1 MKVGMTMSLLRKIN
15 EIDLYVVPNQHWVVS
30 AVYPNY
36 KDLEK
41 FFDFSDADITD
52 GTLTMNGIQK
62 SIELN
67 EWTKERED
75 YKLWLLD
82 IFKQIEAPIK
92 QITDKTDNQKYNAW
106 TINYFPGGW
115 QAGHFHSTNKM
126 NQQNKR
132 FASSVM
138 FFDDIRP
145 TKKNKQNGCLYTLM
159 QDPSGYTYDHKF
171 HPTPGRVVVMDDR
184 VWHGTYPTE
193 DNRRVLVWDFDYE

>member
-62 SIELN
+62 SLELN

>member
-1 MKVGMTMSLLRKIN
+1 MSLLRKIN

-62 SIELN
+62 SLELN